1 MDELLRNQPSLQTG
15 SIDLNAFAY
24 LRALDLESITRTSI
38 DFETTIMLLELNDL
52 PQIKYALIER
62 LIEESGMMII
72 SDELVKTDSS
82 VSGVIQLR
90 YSFE

>member
-1 MDELLRNQPSLQTG
+1 MDELVRNQPSLQRG
-15 SIDLNAFAY
+15 RIDLNAFVF
-24 LRALDLESITRTSI
+24 LRALDLENITRSSI
-38 DFETTIMLLELNDL
+38 DFEKAIMLLELNDL

-62 LIEESGMMII
+62 LIEESEMMII
-72 SDELVKTDSS
+72 SDELVRTDSS

>member
-1 MDELLRNQPSLQTG
+1 
-15 SIDLNAFAY
+15 
-24 LRALDLESITRTSI
+24 
-38 DFETTIMLLELNDL
+38 MLLELNDL

-62 LIEESGMMII
+62 LIEESEMMII
-72 SDELVKTDSS
+72 SDELVRTDSS